1 MEEALNHKILIVE
14 DDEYIRE
21 MVTQMLRENGFEVIT
36 ANNGR
41 DGLNAAFDHHP
52 SLILLDII
60 MPELDGLSVLE
71 QLRKDDWGKDVPV
84 IIHTNMSPDADSTME
99 AIIKHK
105 PAFYL
110 VKAEVSLKDIMN
122 KIKEVLQIA

>member
-1 MEEALNHKILIVE
+1 MEDYGNHRILIVE
-14 DDEYIRE
+14 DDAYIRE

-41 DGLNAAFDHHP
+41 DGLNAAFSQHP
-52 SLILLDII
+52 SLIILDII

-71 QLRKDDWGKDVPV
+71 QLRTDDWGKKVPV
-84 IIHTNMSPDADSTME
+84 IIHTNLSPDADSTMQ

-122 KIKEVLQIA
+122 KIKEVLQIT

>member
-1 MEEALNHKILIVE
+1 MGDAHNHKILVVE
-14 DDEYIRE
+14 DDSSIRE
-21 MVTQMLRENGFEVIT
+21 VVTEILRQNGFEVIT
-36 ANNGR
+36 ATNGK
-41 DGLNAAFDHHP
+41 DGLSIALDQHP

-71 QLRKDDWGKDVPV
+71 QLRTDDWGKTVPV
-84 IIHTNMSPDADSTME
+84 IIHTNMNPDADSTMQ

-110 VKAEVSLKDIMN
+110 VKAEVSLNDIII

>member
-1 MEEALNHKILIVE
+1 MGEASNHKILIIE
-14 DDEYIRE
+14 DDATIRE
-21 MVTQMLRENGFEVIT
+21 VVTEMLRQNGFEVVT

-41 DGLNAAFDHHP
+41 DGLTVAFDQHP

-71 QLRKDDWGKDVPV
+71 QLRTDEWGKTVPV
-84 IIHTNMSPDADSTME
+84 IIHTNMNPDADSTMQ
-99 AIIKHK
+99 AIIKHQ

-110 VKAEVSLKDIMN
+110 VKAEVSLKDIIT